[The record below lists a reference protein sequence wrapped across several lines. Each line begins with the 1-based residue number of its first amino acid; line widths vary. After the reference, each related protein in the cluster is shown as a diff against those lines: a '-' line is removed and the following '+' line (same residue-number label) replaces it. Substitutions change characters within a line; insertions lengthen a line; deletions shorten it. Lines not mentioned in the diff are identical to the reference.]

1 MPLPMKTMEEM
12 NMSKLSKEQTM
23 KRAWELAEDISVKN
37 LIKMRE
43 LDLMGTIKTEME
55 YSSTEHTFLQMLY
68 ENKELKFICRT
79 VNGELVGNTII
90 DTEAVLATFFG
101 EDEEKP
107 DDVIVVGV
115 VLVDGT
121 DFVIRFSYMQR

>member
-1 MPLPMKTMEEM
+1 
-12 NMSKLSKEQTM
+12 MSKLSKEQTM
-23 KRAWELAEDISVKN
+23 KRAWELAEDISVQN
-37 LIKMRE
+37 LIKMHE

-79 VNGELVGNTII
+79 VNGELIGSTII
-90 DTEAVLATFFG
+90 DTEAILATFFG

-115 VLVDGT
+115 MLADGI